1 MQVKDFNRCIN
12 KLASI
17 HFTPSGHSCEHSQPP
32 KVTMSLLT
40 RKLDENICTEQQKP
54 ITIGK
59 KKKTQKIPQ
68 SPPSGIHF
76 CSYNNIYLFQFSGNR
91 DGPRNIAALHYP
103 KDWKLM
109 LTWCTWLPF
118 KQSAPKKIP
127 LRDCGRS
134 EILQRRLQT
143 PAEYRSREFIKTRK
157 NSSCLT
163 GHLP

>member
-59 KKKTQKIPQ
+59 KKKPQKFPKAPHQAFIFVLIIIYTF
-68 SPPSGIHF
+68 SSFLGIE
-76 CSYNNIYLFQFSGNR
+76 
-91 DGPRNIAALHYP
+91 
-103 KDWKLM
+103 M
-109 LTWCTWLPF
+109 
-118 KQSAPKKIP
+118 AP
-127 LRDCGRS
+127 G
-134 EILQRRLQT
+134 T
-143 PAEYRSREFIKTRK
+143 
-157 NSSCLT
+157 
-163 GHLP
+163 